1 MQTLLSSFLFV
12 LLRNNIISVLTYR
25 ISKMFIL
32 LEVLMVYHMAFS
44 PMKRGRGRLT
54 RILDEIVKKE
64 LMVSNILE
72 NLVFN

>member
-1 MQTLLSSFLFV
+1 
-12 LLRNNIISVLTYR
+12 
-25 ISKMFIL
+25 MFIL